1 MRKIWEHYFE
11 KGGIERRI
19 LSRGIALAVMPLLLM
34 VIVTLIVQQ
43 VANSVAV
50 AGSFKLATQD
60 LNHTV
65 EGLLGASE
73 SNQENIAKALSGAKV
88 FLDRAG
94 RIEFDESKQINWKA
108 KNQFS
113 EEVLE
118 VSLPTMMAGSTRFT
132 PVSDFSQE
140 APVVDE
146 VEQLFK
152 MTATVFQR
160 MDERGD
166 MLRIATTV
174 KKKSGERAIGT
185 FIPAV
190 GADGKA
196 NPVLAAVLQGKTY
209 LGRAFVVNAWF
220 IAAYQPIRA
229 ASGKDGPGKI
239 VGMIYTGL
247 PEVELRDQLGRFS
260 ARVSGAGK
268 TDVFVLHT
276 AGPAKGLFVLSNDKA
291 LEGHNSWDAKDAQ
304 GKLFVRYICQKALL
318 AKPGEI
324 SEATYWA
331 MGIEGQAA
339 RKMIVRFTYYPAWD
353 WVIGVQQPEEE
364 FLSTPNRIRTIFRV
378 TDWLLPLLC
387 IAAAVAASMVW
398 HKFVGKLSGR
408 IAAVIG
414 KLKQSARQLDTAADA
429 IGERSGSV
437 AASASELMRAT
448 QSQAAASEETSVA
461 TGSVTETAKVNYQT
475 AESMRTL
482 SAGTETILKQAV
494 ATLGDVD
501 SAMQSISSTSGNVL
515 GIADSINEISFATN
529 IVSLNASIEAARA
542 GEAGVTFAY
551 IAGEVRSLAKKCA
564 GAADETKKIV
574 SQSRTEME
582 RGSQLVGRLVNALHP
597 IGKSSDQIRDLATE
611 VSATSKQQAES
622 LRQVLE
628 AVEQIQRASE
638 SSAQAA
644 RKGADD
650 AEELQSQV
658 TSLVRSVSE
667 IEQAIEILNNEF
679 ALSGKAAS

>member
-146 VEQLFK
+146 VEMLFK

-229 ASGKDGPGKI
+229 ASGKDGPGNCRDDLHRTARGGI
-239 VGMIYTGL
+239 AGSVGAF
-247 PEVELRDQLGRFS
+247 QC
-260 ARVSGAGK
+260 A
-268 TDVFVLHT
+268 
-276 AGPAKGLFVLSNDKA
+276 
-291 LEGHNSWDAKDAQ
+291 
-304 GKLFVRYICQKALL
+304 
-318 AKPGEI
+318 
-324 SEATYWA
+324 
-331 MGIEGQAA
+331 
-339 RKMIVRFTYYPAWD
+339 
-353 WVIGVQQPEEE
+353 
-364 FLSTPNRIRTIFRV
+364 
-378 TDWLLPLLC
+378 
-387 IAAAVAASMVW
+387 
-398 HKFVGKLSGR
+398 
-408 IAAVIG
+408 
-414 KLKQSARQLDTAADA
+414 
-429 IGERSGSV
+429 GERSGKDGRFC
-437 AASASELMRAT
+437 SAHGWAGERAVCVIERQGT
-448 QSQAAASEETSVA
+448 RRSQFVGCERRAREAVCAVHLPEGA
-461 TGSVTETAKVNYQT
+461 TGQ
-475 AESMRTL
+475 
-482 SAGTETILKQAV
+482 AG
-494 ATLGDVD
+494 
-501 SAMQSISSTSGNVL
+501 
-515 GIADSINEISFATN
+515 
-529 IVSLNASIEAARA
+529 
-542 GEAGVTFAY
+542 
-551 IAGEVRSLAKKCA
+551 
-564 GAADETKKIV
+564 
-574 SQSRTEME
+574 
-582 RGSQLVGRLVNALHP
+582 
-597 IGKSSDQIRDLATE
+597 RD
-611 VSATSKQQAES
+611 
-622 LRQVLE
+622 
-628 AVEQIQRASE
+628 
-638 SSAQAA
+638 
-644 RKGADD
+644 
-650 AEELQSQV
+650 
-658 TSLVRSVSE
+658 
-667 IEQAIEILNNEF
+667 F
-679 ALSGKAAS
+679 

>member
-1 MRKIWEHYFE
+1 
-11 KGGIERRI
+11 
-19 LSRGIALAVMPLLLM
+19 
-34 VIVTLIVQQ
+34 
-43 VANSVAV
+43 
-50 AGSFKLATQD
+50 
-60 LNHTV
+60 
-65 EGLLGASE
+65 
-73 SNQENIAKALSGAKV
+73 
-88 FLDRAG
+88 
-94 RIEFDESKQINWKA
+94 
-108 KNQFS
+108 
-113 EEVLE
+113 
-118 VSLPTMMAGSTRFT
+118 
-132 PVSDFSQE
+132 
-140 APVVDE
+140 
-146 VEQLFK
+146 
-152 MTATVFQR
+152 
-160 MDERGD
+160 
-166 MLRIATTV
+166 
-174 KKKSGERAIGT
+174 
-185 FIPAV
+185 
-190 GADGKA
+190 
-196 NPVLAAVLQGKTY
+196 
-209 LGRAFVVNAWF
+209 
-220 IAAYQPIRA
+220 
-229 ASGKDGPGKI
+229 
-239 VGMIYTGL
+239 
-247 PEVELRDQLGRFS
+247 
-260 ARVSGAGK
+260 
-268 TDVFVLHT
+268 
-276 AGPAKGLFVLSNDKA
+276 
-291 LEGHNSWDAKDAQ
+291 
-304 GKLFVRYICQKALL
+304 
-318 AKPGEI
+318 
-324 SEATYWA
+324 
-331 MGIEGQAA
+331 
-339 RKMIVRFTYYPAWD
+339 
-353 WVIGVQQPEEE
+353 
-364 FLSTPNRIRTIFRV
+364 
-378 TDWLLPLLC
+378 
-387 IAAAVAASMVW
+387 MVW

>member
-19 LSRGIALAVMPLLLM
+19 LSPRIALAVVPLLLM

-43 VANSVAV
+43 GANSVSV
-50 AGSFKLATQD
+50 AGCFKLATQD

-73 SNQENIAKALSGAKV
+73 SNQENITKALSGAKV
-88 FLDRAG
+88 FMDRAG
-94 RIEFDESKQINWKA
+94 RIEFDGARRISWKA

-113 EEVLE
+113 EEVVE
-118 VSLPTMMAGSTRFT
+118 VSLPTMMAGTTRFV
-132 PVSDFSQE
+132 PVSDFSKE

-160 MDERGD
+160 MNERGD

-185 FIPAV
+185 FIPVV
-190 GADGKA
+190 GVDGKP
-196 NPVLAAVLQGKTY
+196 NPVLAAVLQGKNY

-229 ASGKDGPGKI
+229 AAGKDGPGKI

-247 PEVELRDQLGRFS
+247 PEVELRDKLGRFS
-260 ARVSGAGK
+260 ERVSGAGK

-276 AGPAKGLFVLSNDKA
+276 AGPAKGLFVLSNDKS
-291 LEGHNSWDAKDAQ
+291 LEGHNSWDVKDSR
-304 GKLFVRYICQKALL
+304 GNLFVQAICRKALL

-324 SEATYWA
+324 SEAAYWS
-331 MGIEGQAA
+331 MEHEGKAA
-339 RKMIVRFTYYPAWD
+339 QKMIARFTYYPAWD
-353 WVIGVQQPEEE
+353 WVIGVQQPEDE
-364 FLSTPNRIRTIFRV
+364 FLATPNRIRTIFRV
-378 TDWLLPLLC
+378 TDWFLPLLC
-387 IAAAVAASMVW
+387 IAAAVVAILVW
-398 HKFVGKLSGR
+398 EKFVRKLSSR
-408 IAAVIG
+408 IEAVIT
-414 KLKQSARQLDTAADA
+414 KLQQSARQLDTAADA

-437 AASASELMRAT
+437 ALSATELLRAT
-448 QSQAAASEETSVA
+448 QSQAAASEETSAA
-461 TGSVTETAKVNYQT
+461 TGSVTETAKLNYQT

-482 SAGTETILKQAV
+482 SAGTEKILKQAV

-501 SAMQSISSTSGNVL
+501 SAMQSMSATSGDVL

-564 GAADETKKIV
+564 GAADQTKTIV
-574 SQSRTEME
+574 NQSQTEMQ
-582 RGSQLVGRLVNALHP
+582 RGSQMVGRLVNALEP
-597 IGKSSDQIRDLATE
+597 VGTSSDQIRALANE
-611 VSATSKQQAES
+611 VSSTSREQAES
-622 LRQVLE
+622 LKQVLE

-650 AEELQSQV
+650 AEALQTQV
-658 TSLVRSVSE
+658 SSLIRSVSE
-667 IEQAIEILNNEF
+667 IEQAIEILNDEL
-679 ALSGKAAS
+679 ALSGKAAA